1 MKDQITET
9 LVGLLVLAV
18 AAGFSWFVFSTID
31 KSGNGDSLDVVASFS
46 SIGSITN
53 GTDVRLAGVKIG
65 TVTDISLDTQTYDA
79 NVILSIRSGVPVP
92 EDSVAKI
99 VSDGLLGAAY
109 ISIEPGASEDMLT
122 AGSSFEYTQ
131 GAVDLLGLLG
141 QFAGSGSGADSSE

>member
-18 AAGFSWFVFSTID
+18 AAGFSWFVFSTIG
-31 KSGNGDSLDVVASFS
+31 KSSNKDALDVVASFS

-53 GTDVRLAGVKIG
+53 GTDVRLAGVKVG

-79 NVILSIRSGVPVP
+79 NVILSIRSGIPVP

-141 QFAGSGSGADSSE
+141 QFAGNGSGADSSE

>member
-18 AAGFSWFVFSTID
+18 AAGFSWFVFSTIG

-79 NVILSIRSGVPVP
+79 NVVLSIRSGVPVP

-109 ISIEPGASEDMLT
+109 ISIEPGASEDMLA

-141 QFAGSGSGADSSE
+141 QFAGNGSGADSSE